1 MISRAHY
8 LSDSNRRIGRQHS
21 AFTESLRIDDARKKK
36 PSSGGSSA
44 QGCDQ
49 AYFPSGFFHPTGHFY
64 PFIGSG
70 RSEHYENIIESIEG
84 IEMPVTNLT
93 KKTWLAT
100 KVRKADSF
108 LTRLV
113 GLLKRNHLGPEE
125 ALWLMP
131 SKGIHT
137 IGMKFPIDVVFL
149 DKDNTVL
156 GIISGLVPYRVTGVR
171 LKGHSVLELPK
182 GTLKKSRT
190 EVGDQLEISLV
201 ESSVMDDLRET
212 RLSQIA

>member
-1 MISRAHY
+1 
-8 LSDSNRRIGRQHS
+8 
-21 AFTESLRIDDARKKK
+21 
-36 PSSGGSSA
+36 
-44 QGCDQ
+44 
-49 AYFPSGFFHPTGHFY
+49 
-64 PFIGSG
+64 
-70 RSEHYENIIESIEG
+70 
-84 IEMPVTNLT
+84 MPVINLT

-113 GLLKRNHLGPEE
+113 GLLKRTHLGPEE

-149 DKDNTVL
+149 DKNNLVVA
-156 GIISGLVPYRVTGVR
+156 IVSGLVPYRMTGVHW
-171 LKGHSVLELPK
+171 KGQSVLELPK
-182 GTLKKSRT
+182 GTLQKSRT

-201 ESSVMDDLRET
+201 EKLAVDELKDN
-212 RLSQIA
+212 RLSQVG